1 MAQFPPLVSRYSSG
15 FGDIAS
21 SQAIGGPYYF
31 SRYEHFTQP
40 VQQPGFLLFIW
51 MLKWAYMLIL
61 VYSRVKVFSY
71 QVFTAI
77 FSGFLRPHLCCFK
90 NHLIWMDRAL
100 FFLSVSIMWSL
111 SIFCFCFCFRLRKS
125 NNFPIITKKIC
136 VVLNSKPGLWLLR
149 SCFQAL
155 LPHTLYMRSTPAIV
169 PCSPLFSVLSC
180 YFRKSSNSKPAC

>member
-1 MAQFPPLVSRYSSG
+1 MAQCPPLVSRYSSG

-61 VYSRVKVFSY
+61 VYSRVK
-71 QVFTAI
+71 I
-77 FSGFLRPHLCCFK
+77 FLPSVDCYFQWFLKGHICVVLKTISFEWTG
-90 NHLIWMDRAL
+90 H
-100 FFLSVSIMWSL
+100 FLSVSIMWSL

-125 NNFPIITKKIC
+125 DNFPIITKKIC
-136 VVLNSKPGLWLLR
+136 VVLNSNPGLWLLR

-169 PCSPLFSVLSC
+169 PCSPLFSVLSSC
-180 YFRKSSNSKPAC
+180 YFGKSSNSKPAC